1 MARIVYY
8 LMYLIKTNFRY
19 FRDNFDTSLYKT
31 VQLLEAVPLL
41 LDKVWTNRRSKVK
54 ITLFTFSRF
63 GISRGSRH
71 SFSTMN
77 ARDESSRSLF
87 VQRFNLILAQF
98 FDIVEP
104 SFKLFVSNV
113 HTIAHDNY
121 HCYTRYKNSC
131 SPVFTRRI

>member
-8 LMYLIKTNFRY
+8 VYLIKTNFRY

-31 VQLLEAVPLL
+31 VQLLEAVRLL
-41 LDKVWTNRRSKVK
+41 LDKVWTNRWTQQSKDYF
-54 ITLFTFSRF
+54 IRF